1 MFLPLILAEISKKI
15 ARMIKHFS
23 LIVVLLGC
31 YMLWEQRPVWH
42 GEGITVSEAPAINV
56 LRSAKSIET
65 DNYILTPVA
74 AISGSSRLIG
84 RKLYWFDDHASLSPI
99 DFTLGWDKM
108 SDEYYLRRM
117 QVQIAE
123 REHAIRFAIER
134 IPKTN
139 ISDMVLHMHAIPSND
154 DIREKMRWMRR
165 GHVIDF
171 EGYIVDV
178 LPKTEDASARRHKQK
193 PSFKRNS
200 SHFIWIEN
208 LTIQ

>member
-1 MFLPLILAEISKKI
+1 
-15 ARMIKHFS
+15 MIKHFS

-42 GEGITVSEAPAINV
+42 GEGITVSEAPAIQV

-65 DNYILTPVA
+65 DNYVLTPVA

-84 RKLYWFDDHASLSPI
+84 RKLYWFDEHATLSPF

-117 QVQIAE
+117 QVKIID
-123 REHAIRFAIER
+123 RDHKIHVAIQR
-134 IPKTN
+134 IPKTD
-139 ISDMVLHMHAIPSND
+139 ISGMVLHMHAIPSNE
-154 DIREKMRWMRR
+154 DIRNKMRLIRR
-165 GHVIDF
+165 GHIIDF
-171 EGYIVDV
+171 DGYIVDV
-178 LPKTEDASARRHKQK
+178 HNKADDSSVLRNRQR
-193 PSFKRNS
+193 PSFQNNS
-200 SHFIWIEN
+200 SHYIWIEN

>member
-1 MFLPLILAEISKKI
+1 
-15 ARMIKHFS
+15 MIKHFS

-42 GEGITVSEAPAINV
+42 GEGITVSDAPAIQV

-65 DNYILTPVA
+65 DNYVLTPVA

-84 RKLYWFDDHASLSPI
+84 RKLYWFDEHASLSPF

-117 QVQIAE
+117 QVKITD
-123 REHAIRFAIER
+123 RNHSIHFAIQR
-134 IPKTN
+134 IPKTD
-139 ISDMVLHMHAIPSND
+139 ISDMVLHMHAIPSNE
-154 DIREKMRWMRR
+154 DIRNKMRLIRR
-165 GHVIDF
+165 GHIVDF
-171 EGYIVDV
+171 DGYIVDV
-178 LPKTEDASARRHKQK
+178 HTKTDDASVLRQRQR
-193 PSFKRNS
+193 PSFKNNS
-200 SHFIWIEN
+200 SYYIWIEN

>member
-1 MFLPLILAEISKKI
+1 
-15 ARMIKHFS
+15 MIKHFS

-42 GEGITVSEAPAINV
+42 GEGVTVSEAPVINV

-65 DNYILTPVA
+65 DNYVLTPVA

-84 RKLYWFDDHASLSPI
+84 RKLYWFDEYATLSPF

-117 QVQIAE
+117 QVKITD
-123 REHAIRFAIER
+123 RNHSIFFAIQR
-134 IPKTN
+134 IPKAD
-139 ISDMVLHMHAIPSND
+139 ISDMVLHMHAIPSNE
-154 DIREKMRWMRR
+154 DIRNKMRMIRR
-165 GHVIDF
+165 GHIVDF
-171 EGYIVDV
+171 DGYIVDV
-178 LPKTEDASARRHKQK
+178 HPKTDDASVLRHRQK
-193 PSFKRNS
+193 PSFKNNS
-200 SHFIWIEN
+200 SHYIWIEN